1 MRDVDNLRFMGY
13 YLGYRGIFRLQKCHR
28 IPRYQSKGERKKMYQ
43 KIIIVGN
50 LGRDPEMRYTPSGQ
64 PVTNLSVATNRKW
77 TNQEGQQ
84 QEETIW
90 FRVSVWG
97 KQAETCNQYLSKGRQ
112 VLVEGRLRPD
122 PATGGPRIWTRQDG
136 TPGASFE
143 ITAFTV
149 RFLGG
154 RAGAVEAG
162 PEEQIMEEGD
172 IPF

>member
-1 MRDVDNLRFMGY
+1 
-13 YLGYRGIFRLQKCHR
+13 
-28 IPRYQSKGERKKMYQ
+28 MYQ

-77 TNQEGQQ
+77 TSADGTPG
-84 QEETIW
+84 EETIW
-90 FRVSVWG
+90 FRVTAWG
-97 KQAETCNQYLSKGRQ
+97 KLGETCNQYLSKGRQ

-122 PATGGPRIWTRQDG
+122 PNTGGPRIWTRQDG
-136 TPGASFE
+136 TSGASFE

-149 RFLGG
+149 KFLGG
-154 RAGAVEAG
+154 RAEGAAVSSEEEA
-162 PEEQIMEEGD
+162 IEEGE